1 MNTIRQCLI
10 QNFMKTKLTVIKGGD
25 AKTKLENKLVKEAI
39 RVCVDRDSD
48 GNIQA
53 MLKKLKKMNT
63 TTKPKL
69 DLVVA
74 KSPGIQSDFEA
85 PEL

>member
-1 MNTIRQCLI
+1 
-10 QNFMKTKLTVIKGGD
+10 MKTKLTVIKGGD
-25 AKTKLENKLVKEAI
+25 TKTKLENKLVKEAV
-39 RVCVDRDSD
+39 RVCVDRDST
-48 GNIQA
+48 GNVQA

-63 TTKPKL
+63 KTKPKL

-74 KSPGIQSDFEA
+74 KLPGIQSNFGT

>member
-1 MNTIRQCLI
+1 
-10 QNFMKTKLTVIKGGD
+10 MKTKLTVIKGGD

-39 RVCVDRDSD
+39 RICVDRDCD

-63 TTKPKL
+63 KTKPKL
-69 DLVVA
+69 DLVIQ
-74 KSPGIQSDFEA
+74 KSSFETQSNFET